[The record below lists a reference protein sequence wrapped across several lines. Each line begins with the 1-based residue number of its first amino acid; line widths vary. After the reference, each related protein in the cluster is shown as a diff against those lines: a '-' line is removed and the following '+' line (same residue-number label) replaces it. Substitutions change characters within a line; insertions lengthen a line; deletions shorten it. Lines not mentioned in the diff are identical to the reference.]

1 LADRCPF
8 CLRYEG
14 LDAARAAG
22 TRYCPECGADWE
34 AITSDGPLE
43 LDADSVVL
51 VAPAPEPAPEP
62 RAHRV
67 VAAPAPVTEPVRRLR
82 PREPRPP
89 AWLVLSAVVGVLAG
103 GLGVG
108 VLVSRLRSAPAPI
121 VEAPPPPPPP
131 TAPPPPPSVAV
142 APPPPPAPPSASP
155 AGAAA
160 RHALDEAVAHLPPGS
175 LADVHIRMDDAV
187 AYLDGTVNSSE
198 AQQQLATAVGS
209 APGVKAVDAR
219 ALRVEGR
226 RHVVTLGE
234 NLYDLAQRYYGRGD
248 LWTDILKANPGVKPN
263 QMEVGRVLIIPPA
276 SHEKRD

>member
-1 LADRCPF
+1 
-8 CLRYEG
+8 
-14 LDAARAAG
+14 
-22 TRYCPECGADWE
+22 
-34 AITSDGPLE
+34 
-43 LDADSVVL
+43 
-51 VAPAPEPAPEP
+51 
-62 RAHRV
+62 
-67 VAAPAPVTEPVRRLR
+67 
-82 PREPRPP
+82 
-89 AWLVLSAVVGVLAG
+89 
-103 GLGVG
+103 
-108 VLVSRLRSAPAPI
+108 
-121 VEAPPPPPPP
+121 
-131 TAPPPPPSVAV
+131 VAV